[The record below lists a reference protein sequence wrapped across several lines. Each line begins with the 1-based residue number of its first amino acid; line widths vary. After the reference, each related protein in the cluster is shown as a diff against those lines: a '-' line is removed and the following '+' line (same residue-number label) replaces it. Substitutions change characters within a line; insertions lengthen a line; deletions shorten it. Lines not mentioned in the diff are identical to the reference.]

1 MNINNS
7 MNSQMQ
13 LKKMDGTGQ
22 GQGQGQGLK
31 EVNQKLETED
41 REKVQESMRAL
52 SPEDRV
58 IAKEAMSKIDTS
70 VEYEDFLKQVN
81 AVFDLEIGLSESEDI
96 VFSDLIN

>member
-13 LKKMDGTGQ
+13 LKKMDGTGH
-22 GQGQGQGLK
+22 GQGLK

-58 IAKEAMSKIDTS
+58 IAREAMSKIDTS

-81 AVFDLEIGLSESEDI
+81 DVFDLEVGLSESEDI

>member
-13 LKKMDGTGQ
+13 LKKMDGT